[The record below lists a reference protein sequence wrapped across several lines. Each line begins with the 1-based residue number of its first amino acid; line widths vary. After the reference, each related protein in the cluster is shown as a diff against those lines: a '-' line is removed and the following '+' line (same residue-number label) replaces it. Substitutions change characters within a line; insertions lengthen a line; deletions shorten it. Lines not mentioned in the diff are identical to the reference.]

1 MIPNRRQTM
10 IRFIKEK
17 VFRKSNAPEKASLN
31 APAEDADQKHEA
43 AEKNGTLLVI
53 GRESAF
59 THDVIDYAVDMADRL
74 SYDILALNTAPL
86 SCETF
91 KLFSSSRNKVCQD
104 FQRISEENA
113 RAFAS
118 RAAQKH
124 IRFDHVVKFS
134 EIDQAIDEVRREQG
148 KIDFVISDLDES
160 FTETQAEQGA
170 RAHREIYVYSMI

>member
-1 MIPNRRQTM
+1 M

-17 VFRKSNAPEKASLN
+17 VFRKGSAPEKASLS
-31 APAEDADQKHEA
+31 AQAGDMGTKHEA

-59 THDVIDYAVDMADRL
+59 TPDVIDYAVDMADRL
-74 SYDILALNTAPL
+74 SYDIVALNTAPL

-113 RAFAS
+113 GAFAA

-134 EIDQAIDEVRREQG
+134 EADQAIDEVRREQG
-148 KIDFVISDLDES
+148 QIDFVISDLEEIHADV
-160 FTETQAEQGA
+160 QAEHGA
-170 RAHREIYVYSMI
+170 RPHREICVYSMI

>member
-1 MIPNRRQTM
+1 M

-17 VFRKSNAPEKASLN
+17 VLRKNSVPERESLN
-31 APAEDADQKHEA
+31 PPAEDAHQKHEA
-43 AEKNGTLLVI
+43 AEKNGRLLVI
-53 GRESAF
+53 GKESTF
-59 THDVIDYAVDMADRL
+59 THDVIEYAVDMADRL

-91 KLFSSSRNKVCQD
+91 KLFSSSRSKVCQD

-113 RAFAS
+113 REFAACAS
-118 RAAQKH
+118 KKH

-134 EIDQAIDEVRREQG
+134 EVDQAIDEVRRERG
-148 KIDFVISDLDES
+148 KIDFVISDLDEAV
-160 FTETQAEQGA
+160 TEAQAEKGA